1 MASKAF
7 KNFIDKAEVI
17 FKAMHHSE
25 YPDLLDQI
33 NDLYNSLSDIKRY
46 TASVENDG
54 NIGANIVICELIIE
68 LLSIGVDMKA
78 EFIMNLKLET
88 KVNNLRKIRDSAI
101 KIEEKLEGA
110 NNSYDDNV
118 RDGVKLILL
127 NVKNIKDMY
136 NEFVKK
142 ETSDSLART
151 YKSMLNTK
159 DEIKEIK
166 EKLRKMLATFEKV
179 EVKTGGSKRTKR
191 KSRKTRKTKKM
202 FFGLF

>member
-127 NVKNIKDMY
+127 NLHP
-136 NEFVKK
+136 
-142 ETSDSLART
+142 ETDFIVRRI
-151 YKSMLNTK
+151 YKTFLIAILHYMLFHTQ
-159 DEIKEIK
+159 
-166 EKLRKMLATFEKV
+166 
-179 EVKTGGSKRTKR
+179 
-191 KSRKTRKTKKM
+191 M
-202 FFGLF
+202 FSSVRVSTVS